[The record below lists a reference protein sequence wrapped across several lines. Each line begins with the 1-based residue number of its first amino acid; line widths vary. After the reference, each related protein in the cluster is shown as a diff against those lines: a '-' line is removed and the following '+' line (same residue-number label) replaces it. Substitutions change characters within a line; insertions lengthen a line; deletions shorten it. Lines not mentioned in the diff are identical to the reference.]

1 MKPCMRR
8 FLVVQI
14 SKFIRKCFIVFLL
27 VILFLLFRW
36 EEEQLPEGVKWLKM
50 EHKVNQMNIGCIHK
64 WQLGNYFF
72 VIMLIILTSLISVN
86 KIQNNFCCKLRVM
99 KMISTIA
106 TFVDQHNRWN
116 QTLMKIICINH
127 LHQYVIKQKVF
138 IAISKAVFSFGNTR
152 N

>member
-1 MKPCMRR
+1 MSNHGREDRVLFLEINWLNFTKSKKRR
-8 FLVVQI
+8 FFDVQI

-27 VILFLLFRW
+27 VEVILFLLFRW

-106 TFVDQHNRWN
+106 TFVDQHNR
-116 QTLMKIICINH
+116 
-127 LHQYVIKQKVF
+127 
-138 IAISKAVFSFGNTR
+138 
-152 N
+152 

>member
-50 EHKVNQMNIGCIHK
+50 EHKVIQMNIGCIHK
-64 WQLGNYFF
+64 WQLGNNLLLFLCNY
-72 VIMLIILTSLISVN
+72 
-86 KIQNNFCCKLRVM
+86 
-99 KMISTIA
+99 A
-106 TFVDQHNRWN
+106 
-116 QTLMKIICINH
+116 NH
-127 LHQYVIKQKVF
+127 SH
-138 IAISKAVFSFGNTR
+138 
-152 N
+152 